1 MKWLAL
7 GVVAVLI
14 GALVLLRGLRGD
26 AAAAKPE
33 PAATRPTPAPAA
45 RPTTAPAAAA
55 PAEDE
60 PPVPVAA
67 FERPEEDET
76 APFKVD
82 SDEFY
87 EQLDEVYSRRLNG
100 FTHDCYQGGKQR
112 KAKVR
117 LLFRWEI
124 KAGAVSVKD
133 VRVDESTLGDP
144 ALEAC
149 MVKAVAGAHWSDPRM
164 PDWATKVGED
174 ERLLIRIENLKR
186 FDKPDRE

>member
-14 GALVLLRGLRGD
+14 GALLLLRGLRSD
-26 AAAAKPE
+26 AAAAKPDAP
-33 PAATRPTPAPAA
+33 PAR
-45 RPTTAPAAAA
+45 PAAAA
-55 PAEDE
+55 PTTPTARPAPALPEH
-60 PPVPVAA
+60 PVVEGPVAA

-87 EQLDEVYSRRLNG
+87 EQLDEVYSRRLSG
-100 FTHDCYQGGKQR
+100 FTHDCYQGGQHR

-124 KAGAVSVKD
+124 KGGAVSVKD

-149 MVKAVAGAHWSDPRM
+149 MVKAVAGAHWTDARM
-164 PDWATKVGED
+164 PDWSTKVGED

-186 FDKPDRE
+186 FDKQP

>member
-14 GALVLLRGLRGD
+14 GALLLLRGLRSD
-26 AAAAKPE
+26 AAAAKPD
-33 PAATRPTPAPAA
+33 A
-45 RPTTAPAAAA
+45 RPARPAAAAA
-55 PAEDE
+55 PAPSARPAPSLPEHPE
-60 PPVPVAA
+60 VEGPVAA

-100 FTHDCYQGGKQR
+100 FTHDCYQGGQHR

-124 KAGAVSVKD
+124 KGGAVSVKD

-149 MVKAVAGAHWSDPRM
+149 MVKAVAGAHWTDARM
-164 PDWATKVGED
+164 PDWSTKVGED

-186 FDKPDRE
+186 FDKPESE